1 MGTLVTL
8 IDIACGR
15 PIPAEDSGPSRR
27 LQLVVFA
34 LLASLV
40 FAGVWG
46 LAAGSRS
53 GGLAIANL
61 YKVPMVVLMS
71 CAFAAPAGLLA
82 WRLSGTRVR
91 GSDLALG
98 FSGGVFGGTLV
109 LAVFAPLVALYYHS
123 SAWAGPV
130 LGIGS
135 VGLALLAGTIMFVRG
150 VVRRLEPGT
159 KKRTV
164 FLPVAVTLGM
174 QLLTLVQLTALASPI
189 FPERTIF
196 GGGIDHLA
204 QSSHAAAASAP
215 TQE

>member
-1 MGTLVTL
+1 MRTLVTL

-15 PIPAEDSGPSRR
+15 AIPPEDSGPSRR
-27 LQLVVFA
+27 LQLIVISLLSSLAFA
-34 LLASLV
+34 A
-40 FAGVWG
+40 AWG

-53 GGLAIANL
+53 GALAFANV

-82 WRLSGTRVR
+82 WRLSGPRVR

-109 LAVFAPLVALYYHS
+109 LAVFAPLIALYYHS

-135 VGLALLAGTIMFVRG
+135 VGLALLTGTVMFVRG

-159 KKRTV
+159 KKRAV
-164 FLPVAVTLGM
+164 LLPVAVTLGM

-189 FPERTIF
+189 FPERTVF
-196 GGGIDHLA
+196 GGGIDHIA
-204 QSSHAAAASAP
+204 QSSHVLRAPAAL
-215 TQE
+215 E

>member
-15 PIPAEDSGPSRR
+15 PIPAADDGRSRR

-40 FAGVWG
+40 FAAAWG
-46 LAAGSRS
+46 MAAGSRS
-53 GGLAIANL
+53 AGLAVANL
-61 YKVPMVVLMS
+61 YKVPMVVLLS

-109 LAVFAPLVALYYHS
+109 LAVLAPLVALYYHS

-135 VGLALLAGTIMFVRG
+135 AGLALLAGTVMFVRG

-164 FLPVAVTLGM
+164 FLPVAVTLAM
-174 QLLTLVQLTALASPI
+174 QLLTLLQLASLASPI
-189 FPERTIF
+189 FPERTAF
-196 GGGIDHLA
+196 SGGIDHIA
-204 QSSHAAAASAP
+204 TSTAP
-215 TQE
+215 AHQ

>member
-15 PIPAEDSGPSRR
+15 AIPAADEGRARR
-27 LQLVVFA
+27 LQLVLTA

-40 FAGVWG
+40 FAAAWG

-53 GGLAIANL
+53 AGLAAANL
-61 YKVPMVVLMS
+61 WKVPMVVLLS

-98 FSGGVFGGTLV
+98 FAGGVFGGTLV
-109 LAVFAPLVALYYHS
+109 LAVLAPLVALYYHS

-135 VGLALLAGTIMFVRG
+135 AGLALLAGTVMFVRG
-150 VVRRLEPGT
+150 VVRRLEEGT
-159 KKRTV
+159 KLRTV
-164 FLPVAVTLGM
+164 LLPVSVTLAM
-174 QLLTLVQLTALASPI
+174 QLLTLLQLTSLVAPI
-189 FPERTIF
+189 FPERTAF
-196 GGGIDHLA
+196 SGGIDHI
-204 QSSHAAAASAP
+204 AASAP
-215 TQE
+215 AAREGGPR

>member
-1 MGTLVTL
+1 MKMGTLVTL

-15 PIPAEDSGPSRR
+15 PIPAEDGGRSRR
-27 LQLVVFA
+27 LSLVIYA

-40 FAGVWG
+40 FAAAWG
-46 LAAGSRS
+46 LAAGSQS
-53 GGLAIANL
+53 TGLAIANL

-98 FSGGVFGGTLV
+98 FAGGVFGGTLV
-109 LAVFAPLVALYYHS
+109 LAVLAPLVALYYHS

-135 VGLALLAGTIMFVRG
+135 AGLALLTGTTMFVRG

-174 QLLTLVQLTALASPI
+174 QLLTLLQLAALASPI
-189 FPERTIF
+189 LPERTVF
-196 GGGIDHLA
+196 SGGIDHIA
-204 QSSHAAAASAP
+204 SSHSAP
-215 TQE
+215 AHQ

>member
-15 PIPAEDSGPSRR
+15 PIPAEDAGRSRR
-27 LQLVVFA
+27 LQLVVFS
-34 LLASLV
+34 LLLSLV
-40 FAGVWG
+40 FAAAWG
-46 LAAGSRS
+46 LAAGSTS
-53 GGLAIANL
+53 AGLATANL

-98 FSGGVFGGTLV
+98 FTGGVFGGTLV
-109 LAVFAPLVALYYHS
+109 LAVLSPLVALYYHS

-130 LGIGS
+130 LGMGS
-135 VGLALLAGTIMFVRG
+135 VALALLTGAVMFVRG

-159 KKRTV
+159 KTRTV
-164 FLPVAVTLGM
+164 LLPVAVTLGM
-174 QLLTLVQLTALASPI
+174 QLLTLVQLAALATPV
-189 FPERTIF
+189 FPERTVF
-196 GGGIDHLA
+196 SGGIDRIAH
-204 QSSHAAAASAP
+204 SSHVAA
-215 TQE
+215 QE

>member
-1 MGTLVTL
+1 MGALVTL

-15 PIPAEDSGPSRR
+15 PIPAEDSGRSRR
-27 LQLVVFA
+27 LQLVVLA

-40 FAGVWG
+40 FAAAWG

-53 GGLAIANL
+53 AGLAIANL

-98 FSGGVFGGTLV
+98 FAGGVFGGTLV
-109 LAVFAPLVALYYHS
+109 LAVLAPLVALYYHS

-130 LGIGS
+130 LGFGS
-135 VGLALLAGTIMFVRG
+135 AALALLTGTIMFVRG

-159 KKRTV
+159 QKRTV
-164 FLPVAVTLGM
+164 FLPVAVTLAM
-174 QLLTLVQLTALASPI
+174 QLLTLLQLAALASPI
-189 FPERTIF
+189 FPERTAF
-196 GGGIDHLA
+196 SGGIDHIA
-204 QSSHAAAASAP
+204 QPSH
-215 TQE
+215 TTVE

>member
-15 PIPAEDSGPSRR
+15 PIPAEDAGRSRR
-27 LQLVVFA
+27 MQLVVFS
-34 LLASLV
+34 LLASLA
-40 FAGVWG
+40 FAAAWG

-53 GGLAIANL
+53 TGLALANV

-98 FSGGVFGGTLV
+98 FTGGVFGGTLV
-109 LAVFAPLVALYYHS
+109 LAVLAPLVALYYHS
-123 SAWAGPV
+123 SAWAGPL
-130 LGIGS
+130 LGMGS
-135 VGLALLAGTIMFVRG
+135 VGLALLTGTIMFVRG

-159 KKRTV
+159 KRRTV
-164 FLPVAVTLGM
+164 LLPVTVTLGM
-174 QLLTLVQLTALASPI
+174 QLLTLLQLASLASPI
-189 FPERTIF
+189 FPERTTF
-196 GGGIDHLA
+196 SGGIDHIT
-204 QSSHAAAASAP
+204 QSAHVD
-215 TQE
+215 THE

>member
-1 MGTLVTL
+1 METLVTL

-15 PIPAEDSGPSRR
+15 PIPAADSGRSRR

-40 FAGVWG
+40 FAAAWG
-46 LAAGSRS
+46 LAAGSQS
-53 GGLAIANL
+53 AVLAVANL

-98 FSGGVFGGTLV
+98 FAGSVFGGTLV
-109 LAVFAPLVALYYHS
+109 LAVLAPLVALYYHS

-130 LGIGS
+130 LGLGS
-135 VGLALLAGTIMFVRG
+135 ACLALFAGTLMFVCG
-150 VVRRLEPGT
+150 VIRRLDPGT

-164 FLPVAVTLGM
+164 LLPVAVTVAM
-174 QLLTLVQLTALASPI
+174 QLLTLLQLASLASPI
-189 FPERTIF
+189 FPERTAF
-196 GGGIDHLA
+196 SGGIDHIA
-204 QSSHAAAASAP
+204 VAAVHR
-215 TQE
+215 